1 MVAASRA
8 APQLCPGL
16 QASELW
22 EVVEEARGR
31 LGAEGIMPERQEGHL
46 LKKRKWPLKG
56 WHKVSWAGP
65 GEEPDAGGWDVR
77 GCGQHPPGVC
87 MWGRNGRAVAP
98 SPPFPL
104 VFLVLFLLGH
114 ITEILCAGGRDPS
127 LCHHTARCE
136 SGPQLGGVGGVWP
149 QSALGRQGLLES
161 SRAGSESQAGHL
173 LGGRSW
179 AVTFLGLSS
188 SSLRW
193 GECDHTFVESVSW

>member
-8 APQLCPGL
+8 APQLSPGL

-65 GEEPDAGGWDVR
+65 GEEPDAGDGT
-77 GCGQHPPGVC
+77 CGAVGSTHREFACGAETAARLLPPHP
-87 MWGRNGRAVAP
+87 
-98 SPPFPL
+98 
-104 VFLVLFLLGH
+104 FLLSSWSCSFWATSQRYFVLEDG
-114 ITEILCAGGRDPS
+114 ILRYATTRQDVSQGLS
-127 LCHHTARCE
+127 W
-136 SGPQLGGVGGVWP
+136 GGVGGVWP